1 MGVPF
6 MGFPLY
12 KYVVG
17 GVKGDCRN
25 IFHERSVCGF
35 LRAVL
40 EQQFRLVLL
49 SGDMYPR
56 EPISNGI
63 TFTFALVMSGMKW
76 EYFSAFL
83 VLAFRILVL
92 SWMVSSKM
100 HSSFVN
106 LSWMTISGRSE
117 VTSLQIGQ

>member
-6 MGFPLY
+6 VGFPLY

-56 EPISNGI
+56 KPISNGI

-83 VLAFRILVL
+83 GLVAQ
-92 SWMVSSKM
+92 
-100 HSSFVN
+100 
-106 LSWMTISGRSE
+106 G
-117 VTSLQIGQ
+117 

>member
-17 GVKGDCRN
+17 RVEGDCRN
-25 IFHERSVCGF
+25 IFHEHSVVSF
-35 LRAVL
+35 
-40 EQQFRLVLL
+40 EQYLNSSFRLVLL

-106 LSWMTISGRSE
+106 LS
-117 VTSLQIGQ
+117 